1 MIDSAALDQELRE
14 QDIHTL
20 ADALPAIIEKGF
32 DPKRFGDLPK
42 WQAAIDSLPDVSP
55 SRVNL
60 NTPTIQIGSSQD
72 VTEAQKQ
79 QLFDGL
85 KALHPWRKGPFDF
98 FGIHIDTEWRSDWK
112 WKRLEEH
119 LLPLEGKAILD
130 VGCGSGYH
138 CLRMLGEGAKLVLG
152 IDPSVLF
159 LAQFASVK
167 KYAGSLP
174 AHLLPMGIQDLPS
187 NLKAFDTVFSMGVL
201 YHRRSPLEHL
211 TELFQALKPGGQ
223 VVLETLVI
231 PGEEN
236 ECLVPKDRYAQM
248 RNVWFIPTCKT
259 LEGWL
264 ARMGF
269 EDVQTVDIN
278 VTSTEEQRATEWM
291 QWHSL
296 KDYLDPQDPTRTVE
310 GYPAPTRGL
319 LIAKRPL

>member
-1 MIDSAALDQELRE
+1 MIDSMALEQELRQE
-14 QDIHTL
+14 NIHKL
-20 ADALPAIIEKGF
+20 ADALPEILKKGF
-32 DPKRFGDLPK
+32 DSKRFGDLPK
-42 WQAAIDSLPDVSP
+42 WQAAIDSLPDITPSKVSLDTAT
-55 SRVNL
+55 V
-60 NTPTIQIGSSQD
+60 QIGTPEDITPEQG
-72 VTEAQKQ
+72 Q
-79 QLFDGL
+79 QLLSGL
-85 KALHPWRKGPFDF
+85 KALHPWRKGPFEF
-98 FGIHIDTEWRSDWK
+98 FGNHIDTEWRSDWK
-112 WKRLEEH
+112 WLRLEKH
-119 LLPLEGKAILD
+119 LLPLTGKTVLD

-159 LAQFASVK
+159 LAQFASIK
-167 KYAGSLP
+167 KYTGPLS
-174 AHLLPMGIQDLPS
+174 AHLLPMGIQDLPD

-223 VVLETLVI
+223 LVLETLVI
-231 PGEEN
+231 AGEEN

-259 LEGWL
+259 LEVWL
-264 ARMGF
+264 TRMGF

-296 KDYLDPQDPTRTVE
+296 KDYLDPQDPTRTLE

-319 LIAKRPL
+319 LVANRPK